1 MTEATDLSACR
12 ICGKAP
18 AVEHGYDH
26 WPWCCEYWC
35 HIQCPDHVFN
45 GVAGTSI
52 DNAIDAQ
59 REAEAAWNN
68 LQKYGGEHV

>member
-1 MTEATDLSACR
+1 MTEANDLAGCH
-12 ICGKAP
+12 ICGNAP
-18 AVEHGYDH
+18 TVLHGYDR

-35 HIQCPDHVFN
+35 HIHCPEHKDN

-59 REAEAAWNN
+59 RTAEAAWNN
-68 LQKYGGEHV
+68 LQRQED